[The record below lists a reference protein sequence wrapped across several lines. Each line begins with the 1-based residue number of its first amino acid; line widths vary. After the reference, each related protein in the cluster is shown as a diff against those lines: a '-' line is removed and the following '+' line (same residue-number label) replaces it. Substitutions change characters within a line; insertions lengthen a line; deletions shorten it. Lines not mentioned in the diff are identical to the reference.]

1 MTVTTRAPAAPAP
14 QPLAVDR
21 AARSLAAR
29 IAAAAGGQLVRARI
43 LVIGAG
49 GRATAEALR
58 ARGAVGTD
66 PDVLELALPYDAGHY
81 AGGEPHAPDVL
92 VDGCWL
98 PLPDGV
104 VDLCVSRTRL
114 TAGPD
119 PLGYLAEL
127 IRVTR
132 LGGLV
137 ALAGDPDESKEL
149 GRHLKTR
156 KDVARIPGRGFH
168 AHLVRRLA

>member
-1 MTVTTRAPAAPAP
+1 MTITTRAPVAPASQAP
-14 QPLAVDR
+14 VVDR
-21 AARSLAAR
+21 AARGVAAR
-29 IAAAAGGQLVRARI
+29 IAVAAAGPLARVLV
-43 LVIGAG
+43 VGAG

-58 ARGAVGTD
+58 ARGAVSAFTN
-66 PDVLELALPYDAGHY
+66 VLELALPYG
-81 AGGEPHAPDVL
+81 GGEPHAPDVL
-92 VDGCWL
+92 VDACWL

-104 VDLCVSRTRL
+104 VDLCVSRTRV

-137 ALAGDPDESKEL
+137 ALVGDPDETRQVR
-149 GRHLKTR
+149 RHLKTR
-156 KDVARIPGRGFH
+156 KDVARIPGRGFN
-168 AHLVRRLA
+168 AHLVRRLV

>member
-1 MTVTTRAPAAPAP
+1 MTITTRAPATPASQAP
-14 QPLAVDR
+14 AVDR
-21 AARSLAAR
+21 AALGIAAR
-29 IAAAAGGQLVRARI
+29 IAAATAAPPARVLV
-43 LVIGAG
+43 VGAG

-58 ARGAVGTD
+58 ARGAVTAFTS
-66 PDVLELALPYDAGHY
+66 VLELALPHD
-81 AGGEPHAPDVL
+81 GGRHGGGGPYAPDVL
-92 VDGCWL
+92 VDGRWL

-104 VDLCVSRTRL
+104 VDLCVSRTRVS
-114 TAGPD
+114 AGPD

-137 ALAGDPDESKEL
+137 ALTGDPDEAKDL

-168 AHLVRRLA
+168 THLVRRLA

>member
-1 MTVTTRAPAAPAP
+1 MTITTRALVAPVP
-14 QPLAVDR
+14 QPPAVDQV
-21 AARSLAAR
+21 ARGVAAR
-29 IAAAAGGQLVRARI
+29 IAAAAAGPLARVLV
-43 LVIGAG
+43 VGSG

-58 ARGAVGTD
+58 IRGTISAFAS
-66 PDVLELALPYDAGHY
+66 VLELALPHDGGLHD
-81 AGGEPHAPDVL
+81 GGEPHTPDVL
-92 VDGCWL
+92 VDPCWL

-104 VDLCVSRTRL
+104 IDLCVSRTRV

-132 LGGLV
+132 PGGVV
-137 ALAGDPDESKEL
+137 ALVGDPDEAKEL

-156 KDVARIPGRGFH
+156 KDVARIPGRGFN
-168 AHLVRRLA
+168 AHLVRRLV